1 MFIKVL
7 YAVVIAMLIFIVTAL
22 FLPKTV
28 HVERS
33 IEIDRP
39 ASTLFTLLNSFS
51 TFSAWSPWSERD
63 SGIVYQ
69 YSGPASGTG
78 ARMDWSGDPRLSGRG

>member
-1 MFIKVL
+1 MFTKVL
-7 YAVVIAMLIFIVTAL
+7 YSIVIAVVIFIITGL

-39 ASTLFTLLNSFS
+39 VSTMFTMLNSFN

-63 SGIVYQ
+63 PDIVYQ

-78 ARMDWSGDPRLSGRG
+78 ARSSL